1 MRWFKKTYAFIFF
14 STLLYVVCSSNGLIT
29 DIATEMV
36 LASEQVA
43 GVNASLAE
51 TEVIPG
57 GEVIGVKLYTDGILI
72 VELASFENSDGDI
85 VCPAKDGG
93 IEAGD
98 KILAVNG
105 IEISDNLELTHQV
118 ALSGGRETSLTID
131 RNGNIIELSVVPQ
144 KSLENNQPKIGIWV
158 RDSAAGIGTLTF
170 VRKNDNRFFAL
181 GHSIAD
187 RDIRKNYSVKNGTIE
202 YAKVMNIVKS
212 KEGVPG
218 EIQATFGGA
227 DVAIGTLEGNSDS
240 GIYGTLN
247 NNYEGETLKLASRWQ
262 IKEGPATILCSL
274 DGEKPREY
282 SININKV
289 ILAAGFDEK
298 SMVIEVTDSDLIAKT
313 GGIVQGMSGSPIIQD
328 GKLVGAVTHVF
339 VNDPTRGY
347 GIFIENMLAEAEKI
361 K

>member
-1 MRWFKKTYAFIFF
+1 MRWFKKSYFFIFF
-14 STLLYVVCSSNGLIT
+14 SALFYVVCSSNGLIT

-36 LASEQVA
+36 LASDYVA
-43 GVNASLAE
+43 NANASLAE

-57 GEVIGVKLYTDGILI
+57 GEVIGIKLYTDGILV
-72 VELASFENSDGDI
+72 VELASFENCNGEI
-85 VCPAKDGG
+85 VCPAKDSG
-93 IEAGD
+93 IEPGD

-105 IEISDNLELTHQV
+105 KEIADNSQLTQEV
-118 ALSGGRETSLTID
+118 ALSGGRELSLTVD
-131 RNGNIIELSVVPQ
+131 RNGSVIDITVNPQ
-144 KSLENNQPKIGIWV
+144 KSLENNLPKIGIWV

-170 VRKNDNRFFAL
+170 VRKSDNRFFAL

-187 RDIRKNYSVKNGTIE
+187 RDIRENYSVKNGTIE
-202 YAKVMNIVKS
+202 YAKVMDIVKS

-218 EIQATFGGA
+218 EIQATFGGT

-240 GIYGTLN
+240 GIFGTFGED
-247 NNYEGETLKLASRWQ
+247 YSGETMKLASRWQ

-274 DGEKPREY
+274 DGAKPEEY

-298 SMVIEVTDSDLIAKT
+298 SMVIEVTDPELIKKT
-313 GGIVQGMSGSPIIQD
+313 GGIVQGMSGSPILQN
-328 GKLVGAVTHVF
+328 GKIVGAVTHVF